1 MSPYGFGGFGGGYGF
16 GPSLAFPVYGI
27 GVSYHKLLNLLFT
40 NRPRARVARW
50 CADDWASAGA
60 SQSFFNFIF
69 FMFVITAVLNVVR
82 SIGRR
87 DRDDD
92 YDD

>member
-1 MSPYGFGGFGGGYGF
+1 MSPYGFGGFGGGMGF

-27 GVSYHKLLNLLFT
+27 GVSYYELLDLMFIGQ
-40 NRPRARVARW
+40 PRRGSRW
-50 CADDWASAGA
+50 CADNRASAGA

-92 YDD
+92 FDD